1 MKIRRRF
8 LRPGHKSPSNSSNG
22 HAAKVMTSDTNE
34 WYNHQGV
41 LMNNAQ
47 TQAKVEEATKRHQQ
61 WSKEMGLPWWQI
73 KAAMK
78 SILGLDYLK
87 SETDLYNEFRTLYKK
102 GPLGVQA

>member
-1 MKIRRRF
+1 MKIRRCF

-61 WSKEMGLPWWQI
+61 WSKEMGLPWRQI
-73 KAAMK
+73 KSAMK
-78 SILGLDYLK
+78 YMPTLDYLK
-87 SETDLYNEFRTLYKK
+87 SETDLYNEFKVLHKK
-102 GPLGVQA
+102 GLLGVQA